1 MKKYRFYNEICT
13 EREILNKLDTQLAA
27 IKSVGSRYH
36 DIYNLLPTNSK
47 VLDYG
52 CGFGLLL
59 WVAENVMWT
68 E

>member
-36 DIYNLLPTNSK
+36 EIYNLIPTNSR
-47 VLDYG
+47 
-52 CGFGLLL
+52 FGLCGLAIYCMGCRKRNH
-59 WVAENVMWT
+59 VT